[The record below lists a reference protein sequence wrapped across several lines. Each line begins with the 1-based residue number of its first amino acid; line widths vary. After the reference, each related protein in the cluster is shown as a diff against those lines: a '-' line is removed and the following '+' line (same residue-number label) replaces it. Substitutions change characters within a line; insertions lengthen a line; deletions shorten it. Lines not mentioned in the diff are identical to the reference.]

1 MDSLFSTHTPA
12 FPPTTEDD
20 RLAWL
25 RLIRSYRVGP
35 TTFARLLAEHG
46 SAQNALAALPGIA
59 AAAGVSDYSPCT
71 VEQALISELQ
81 PAKIN
86 LAALGNVVPHL
97 HWHVIARFEA
107 DSRFPHPIWAAPQ
120 REQPAPERL
129 LRVGLGEL
137 DERVKAALQRVFQ
150 CA

>member
-1 MDSLFSTHTPA
+1 MSLPVRPRCALCNEVGGVLIASA
-12 FPPTTEDD
+12 LSWRVIRAED
-20 RLAWL
+20 
-25 RLIRSYRVGP
+25 
-35 TTFARLLAEHG
+35 
-46 SAQNALAALPGIA
+46 AALPAFYRVVWSEHVAEFSALSSAQRIECME
-59 AAAGVSDYSPCT
+59 VVCT

-137 DERVKAALQRVFQ
+137 DERVKAALQRVFP

>member
-1 MDSLFSTHTPA
+1 MSLSLRPHCALCDDIGGVLIASAPSWRVIRAEDVA
-12 FPPTTEDD
+12 FP
-20 RLAWL
+20 AY
-25 RLIRSYRVGP
+25 YRVVW
-35 TTFARLLAEHG
+35 TEHVG
-46 SAQNALAALPGIA
+46 EFSALSSAQRNECMA
-59 AAAGVSDYSPCT
+59 VVCT
-71 VEQALISELQ
+71 VEQALISALQ

-107 DSRFPHPIWAAPQ
+107 DSHFPQPVWAAPQ

-137 DERVKAALQRVFQ
+137 DERVKAALQHVFP